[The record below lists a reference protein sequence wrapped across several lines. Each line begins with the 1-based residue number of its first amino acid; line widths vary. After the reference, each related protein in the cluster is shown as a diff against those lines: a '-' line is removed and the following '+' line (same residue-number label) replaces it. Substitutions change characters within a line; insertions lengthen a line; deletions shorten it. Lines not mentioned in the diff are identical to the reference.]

1 MTHMDWLSKN
11 LTFDRKME
19 EIIFNKEDYVIGVKV
34 NTFVEMF
41 GEVIQ
46 RALDASIDVR
56 DAIVESDPNNELG
69 YNHLI

>member
-1 MTHMDWLSKN
+1 MTHMDWLTKN
-11 LTFDRKME
+11 LTFDRQME
-19 EIIFNKEDYVIGVKV
+19 EIIFNKEDHVIGVKV

-46 RALDASIDVR
+46 HALDTGIDVR
-56 DAIVESDPNNELG
+56 GAIIDSDPNNELG

>member
-11 LTFDRKME
+11 LIFDRKME

>member
-1 MTHMDWLSKN
+1 MDWLSKN